1 MLFRSVGGTPV
12 DVGVGLQ
19 VEHVPVGERGL
30 GEVAAGR
37 VHDALGRP
45 GRARGVQDEQE
56 IPAIHHLG
64 CALSHA
70 AILREAEAAGLPAD
84 WPSFRA
90 YYARIR
96 KAGYYFSNGELEP
109 ELAALAVPLLSAE
122 GETLASL
129 SVVAHVRRMA
139 VIDLNKLTQLLQR
152 SARALIDRL
161 D

>member
-1 MLFRSVGGTPV
+1 LFEAQAP
-12 DVGVGLQ
+12 
-19 VEHVPVGERGL
+19 
-30 GEVAAGR
+30 
-37 VHDALGRP
+37 
-45 GRARGVQDEQE
+45 
-56 IPAIHHLG
+56 
-64 CALSHA
+64 
-70 AILREAEAAGLPAD
+70 EAEAAGLPAD

>member
-1 MLFRSVGGTPV
+1 M
-12 DVGVGLQ
+12 
-19 VEHVPVGERGL
+19 H
-30 GEVAAGR
+30 
-37 VHDALGRP
+37 
-45 GRARGVQDEQE
+45 
-56 IPAIHHLG
+56 
-64 CALSHA
+64 
-70 AILREAEAAGLPAD
+70 
-84 WPSFRA
+84 
-90 YYARIR
+90 
-96 KAGYYFSNGELEP
+96 NELNAT